1 MLSMNG
7 AGNASSWTSA
17 RSVFREDDMTPL
29 RILII
34 DDSSSTRKGLKELL
48 GPLDAEIAEAA
59 NGYDGL
65 NIALD
70 GHVDLVITD
79 IDMPQMNGIELCQA
93 LKHHPDTRGIPVIMV
108 SAFDSNHDIDL
119 GFQAGATAYLSKRD
133 ARTYLFDTIEKMLS
147 KSTFQRKQLIMV
159 VEDSRPVS
167 RMVEEGLAQEGFQ
180 VITAKHGKEAL
191 ELLSAKR
198 PDLILSD
205 LDMPEMDGFQLCE
218 ALHTNHEL
226 ASIPFVAMSTMSG
239 RGQMKRIIQQGAAG
253 YIVKPFNL
261 DELVILIER
270 LLSDQFQLLLKER
283 ERLDTERN
291 VILASIASLISAL
304 EARDAYTRGHSESV
318 ADILTNMAVIMGLSK
333 QDVETI
339 SLGGKLHDIGKIGIR
354 DDILLKPGPLTDH
367 EYDIIKEH
375 PVIGANILKPI
386 PSLSEIVPIVFLH
399 HERIDGKGY
408 PLGLK
413 RQQIPLWARM
423 AAVADTY
430 SALISKR
437 PYKKVVPHEK
447 ALEIIQEVK
456 GTQLCPECVDIFMQ
470 WTESSERS
478 KDNS

>member
-1 MLSMNG
+1 M
-7 AGNASSWTSA
+7 A
-17 RSVFREDDMTPL
+17 PL

-48 GPLDAEIAEAA
+48 SPLKAEITEAA

-65 NIALD
+65 SIALD
-70 GHVDLVITD
+70 AHIDLVITD

-108 SAFDSNHDIDL
+108 SAFDSDHDIDL
-119 GFQAGATAYLSKRD
+119 GFQAGAAAYLSKRD
-133 ARTYLFDTIEKMLS
+133 ARTYLFDTIEKVLS

-167 RMVEEGLAQEGFQ
+167 RLVEEGLAQSGFQ

-191 ELLSAKR
+191 EFLTSKR

-205 LDMPEMDGFQLCE
+205 LDMPEMNGFQLCE
-218 ALHTNHEL
+218 ALHADQKL
-226 ASIPFVAMSTMSG
+226 CSIPFVVMSTMSG

-253 YIVKPFNL
+253 YIVKPFNI
-261 DELVILIER
+261 DELVILLER
-270 LLSDQFQLLLKER
+270 LLSDQFQILLKER

-291 VILASIASLISAL
+291 VILASIASLVSAL

-318 ADILTNMAVIMGLSK
+318 SEILTNMAVMMGASK
-333 QDVETI
+333 QEQETA

-354 DDILLKPGPLTDH
+354 DDILLKPGPLTDQ
-367 EYDIIKEH
+367 EYDIIKQH
-375 PVIGANILKPI
+375 PVIGSNILKPI
-386 PSLSEIVPIVFLH
+386 PSLSEIIPIVFLH

-413 RQQIPLWARM
+413 GRQIPLWPRM

-430 SALISKR
+430 SALTSKR
-437 PYKKVVPHEK
+437 PYKKVVPPEK

-456 GTQLCPECVDIFMQ
+456 GTQLCPECVEVFMQ
-470 WTESSERS
+470 WIESSEGDSDPRP
-478 KDNS
+478 DE